1 MNKGAKTMKRKEP
14 VIRLGIL
21 LATTLVVSNGM
32 ASGKGNYASGDEGKT
47 AIVIASFGTTVPS
60 AVEAIGNI
68 INKTKEAY
76 PNTEVRVT
84 FTSNIIRSVWKKR
97 QEESI
102 KWYNR
107 GIPAEILI
115 SKNIISTI
123 GDLREDGY
131 RNIIV
136 QPTHMFYMEQSQDL
150 KSYVDGLAS
159 IQTTKKKWRPFD
171 KLVLGRPALGMPG
184 DLYDYHID
192 VAKAVETLA
201 ADAAQAQKAG
211 AMLVYMGHGNDHWST
226 GIYAETQKKMREV
239 YPEIKTYIGVVE
251 GMPGLEDLLPA
262 MAHADTKKV
271 ILKPFM
277 IVAGDHATNDMAGV
291 EDDSWKSILTKEGYE
306 VQTVLQGLGSNDAF
320 AAIFVDHIQDTA
332 NEHGITLK

>member
-1 MNKGAKTMKRKEP
+1 MIKKGHAVLFT
-14 VIRLGIL
+14 IL
-21 LATTLVVSNGM
+21 LATMLVVSNGM
-32 ASGKGNYASGDEGKT
+32 ASGKGQSTSGDESKT
-47 AIVIASFGTTVPS
+47 AIVIASFGTTVPT
-60 AVEAIGNI
+60 AVKAIINI

-84 FTSNIIRSVWKKR
+84 FTSNIIRSVWQGR
-97 QEESI
+97 QEEP
-102 KWYNR
+102 KEWLDM
-107 GIPAEILI
+107 GIPEEILFV
-115 SKNIISTI
+115 KNIISTI

-150 KSYVDGLAS
+150 KSYVDGLAA

-171 KLVLGRPALGMPG
+171 KLVLSRPALGMPG
-184 DLYDYHID
+184 DRYDYHED
-192 VAKAVETLA
+192 MAKAVATLA
-201 ADAAQAQKAG
+201 DDAAQAQKTG
-211 AMLVYMGHGNDHWST
+211 AMLVYMGHGNEHWST

-271 ILKPFM
+271 LLKPFM

-291 EDDSWKSILTKEGYE
+291 EGDSWKSILTKEGYE

-332 NEHGITLK
+332 NEHGINLK

>member
-1 MNKGAKTMKRKEP
+1 MKRKGSAMF
-14 VIRLGIL
+14 LGIL
-21 LATTLVVSNGM
+21 LATLLVVSNGM
-32 ASGKGNYASGDEGKT
+32 ASGKCESASGDEDKT

-60 AVEAIGNI
+60 AVVAIGNI

-76 PNTEVRVT
+76 PNTEIRVA

-97 QEESI
+97 QEEPI
-102 KWYNR
+102 KWYNM
-107 GIPAEILI
+107 GIPAEILL

-123 GDLREDGY
+123 GDLSDDGY

-159 IQTTKKKWRPFD
+159 IQTTKDKWKPFN

-184 DLYDYHID
+184 DRYDYHKD
-192 VAKAVETLA
+192 VAKVVETLA
-201 ADAAQAQKAG
+201 ADAALAQEAG
-211 AMLVYMGHGNDHWST
+211 AMLVYMGHGNEHWST

-251 GMPGLEDLLPA
+251 GMPGLADLLPA

-271 ILKPFM
+271 LLKPFM
-277 IVAGDHATNDMAGV
+277 IVAGDHATNDMAGT
-291 EDDSWKSILTKEGYE
+291 EEDSWKSILTKEGYE
-306 VQTVLQGLGSNDAF
+306 VQTVMQGLGSNDAF

-332 NEHGITLK
+332 NENGINLR